1 MNDIIT
7 YNLNSGDYVFVDSSL
22 TMDIDKSLDIY
33 YSELKKDIEILK
45 RRTDIN
51 YAKKCVIEE
60 LLAEYRKLVLTEQ
73 WFEATKAWVNHRI
86 DEIIIS
92 YTKEFDRLFGIVL
105 FGTAG
110 IRYADDYISSFSDR
124 TLVNK
129 DFMNKDII
137 LKFGDKRVSV
147 KDLLNEN
154 PEVEGYEF
162 EKFVISYC
170 KK

>member
-33 YSELKKDIEILK
+33 YSELKKDIELLK

-92 YTKEFDRLFGIVL
+92 YTN
-105 FGTAG
+105 
-110 IRYADDYISSFSDR
+110 R